1 MDTLKTLQQQLNG
14 FWSDKPV
21 QKAYLFGSAAREELR
36 PESDIDILVELDQTK
51 TNGMIEYIKMIEA
64 LENLLSRKVDL
75 VTTDGLSRFIKP
87 AIDRQLEII
96 GEATAAI
103 SSDTKLKYPE
113 IEWQPIK
120 QFRNIIAHE
129 YFGVSTQIVWGVVK
143 KELPGLKIQI
153 QRVIDQL
160 EK

>member
-21 QKAYLFGSAAREELR
+21 QKAYLFGSAARQELL

-51 TNGMIEYIKMIEA
+51 TIGMIEYIKMIEA

-87 AIDRQLEII
+87 AID
-96 GEATAAI
+96 
-103 SSDTKLKYPE
+103 
-113 IEWQPIK
+113 
-120 QFRNIIAHE
+120 
-129 YFGVSTQIVWGVVK
+129 
-143 KELPGLKIQI
+143 
-153 QRVIDQL
+153 L
-160 EK
+160 EKVLIYEK